1 MRIIDTGN
9 KILTGD
15 NHPQLKIGNKL
26 YTVDDRKSTF
36 DKIQAIQSDV
46 DKTDA
51 EKERALFELSL
62 GKKEAKEILDMDLSV
77 EGYQNL
83 VFYIMSSIVGK
94 DFEEFKA
101 EMGKN

>member
-1 MRIIDTGN
+1 MRIIDTEN

-26 YTVDDRKSTF
+26 YVVDDRKSTF
-36 DKIQAIQSDV
+36 DKIQKIQGDAS
-46 DKTDA
+46 KTEQ
-51 EKERALFELSL
+51 EKEQALFELSL
-62 GKKEAKEILDMDLSV
+62 GKKEAKELLDMDLTV

-83 VFYIMSSIVGK
+83 VFYIMSAIVGK